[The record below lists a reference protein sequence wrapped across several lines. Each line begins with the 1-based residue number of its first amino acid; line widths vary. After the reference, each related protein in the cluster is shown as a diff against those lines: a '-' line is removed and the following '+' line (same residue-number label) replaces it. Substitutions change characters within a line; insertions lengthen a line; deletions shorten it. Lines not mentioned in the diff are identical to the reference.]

1 MKKWIFLFFIFW
13 ILLFSVALLCA
24 EDNNK
29 YLDRVSK
36 TRANFCL
43 NKQSRKIKFTNYA
56 S

>member
-1 MKKWIFLFFIFW
+1 MKKWIFLLFIFW

-24 EDNNK
+24 EDNK